1 MTEQGPDV
9 SEELSRNKAIDKP
22 TPLSSIRGW
31 LDQSGISDN
40 DQSFVP
46 DILKE
51 IISILQI
58 NKQSIANCIRTDTG
72 KSERAALNEIS
83 RSISAIQSAVDSVVH
98 ETIGTGHVGFGK
110 MQFLSGSMRIGSSVI
125 IPDMSVPVLSLIE
138 KLVPSIMTRKQAL
151 VFLTDTTSITLNRLF
166 GDFFI
171 NIRGFPAYLVRDPEI
186 RSMRWYISRYH
197 PLNILFSGS
206 TDLFQKIQRLS
217 GTVPFSAESQ
227 FGYSV
232 FASQGSDLDRLAE
245 TLAVVFQDRSLAKF
259 LRPADIIVLADN
271 AEYLRNRIITELEK
285 TVEPWVV
292 YNQPQAETFA
302 SFLTKRKMSEID
314 IHFWKG
320 YESGIFSPALISPV
334 SKQSD
339 SLSTEI
345 DLPVLSMH
353 EVKSLEDALAL
364 QAKSQNRMYSSVWTS
379 DADLIQHEISSVK
392 TSLLTVNGF
401 PTGTE
406 ESITN
411 LAVNSLPVRWVR
423 SLTQFMSTNF
433 SGLLYS

>member
-1 MTEQGPDV
+1 MNEQKPDV
-9 SEELSRNKAIDKP
+9 SGGLPQNELTDLP
-22 TPLSSIRGW
+22 TRLSSVKDW
-31 LDQSGISDN
+31 LDHAARSDT
-40 DQSFVP
+40 DQSAIT

-51 IISILQI
+51 IMGILEI
-58 NKQSIANCIRTDTG
+58 NKHSIADGIRADTG
-72 KSERAALNEIS
+72 KSERAALLEIS
-83 RSISAIQSAVDSVVH
+83 RSISAIQSAIDGADRGRI
-98 ETIGTGHVGFGK
+98 EAGHVGFGK
-110 MQFLSGSMRIGSSVI
+110 MQFLSGSMRTGGTVI
-125 IPDMSVPVLSLIE
+125 VPDMSVPVLSLIE
-138 KLVPSIMTRKQAL
+138 KLVPSIITRKQTL
-151 VFLTDTTSITLNRLF
+151 VFLTDAPSIALNHLF
-166 GDFFI
+166 GNYFK
-171 NIRGFPAYLVRDPEI
+171 NIPDFPAFLVRDPGI
-186 RSMRWYISRYH
+186 RLMRWYLSRYH

-206 TDLFQKIQRLS
+206 TDSFQKIQRFS
-217 GTVPFSAESQ
+217 GTIPFSAESRS
-227 FGYSV
+227 GYSV

-285 TVEPWVV
+285 TVEPWVAH
-292 YNQPQAETFA
+292 NQQQAEAFA
-302 SFLTKRKMSEID
+302 SFLTKGRMSEID

-320 YESGIFSPALISPV
+320 YESGVFSPALISPV